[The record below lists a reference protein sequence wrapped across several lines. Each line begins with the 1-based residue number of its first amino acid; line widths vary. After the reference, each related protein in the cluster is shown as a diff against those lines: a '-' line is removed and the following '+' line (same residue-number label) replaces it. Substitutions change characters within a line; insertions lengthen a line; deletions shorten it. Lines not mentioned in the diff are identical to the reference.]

1 MAAAVEQKI
10 QALESEIRE
19 VKEEKRA
26 ATGDEKVALQQ
37 CLVALQQRL
46 AALEGQKLLWMQQQ
60 SGETQPARVLT
71 SSGHGQPASHAH
83 KLKSSPCEGHAM

>member
-10 QALESEIRE
+10 QALESEISE

-26 ATGDEKVALQQ
+26 ATGDEK
-37 CLVALQQRL
+37 VALQQRL

-83 KLKSSPCEGHAM
+83 KLKSSPCE